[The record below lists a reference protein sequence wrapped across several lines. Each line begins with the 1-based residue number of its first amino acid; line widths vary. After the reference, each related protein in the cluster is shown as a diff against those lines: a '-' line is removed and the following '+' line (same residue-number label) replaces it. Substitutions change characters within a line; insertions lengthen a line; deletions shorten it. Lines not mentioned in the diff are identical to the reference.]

1 MTDLSFA
8 GIRVYV
14 DALARD
20 VEAGRFEGYELLEQ
34 YVGVDTVMVEL
45 EGHWRVSPFKEVHLT
60 YATNGDTLV
69 LVEYVVKGWC
79 QL

>member
-14 DALARD
+14 DALAKD
-20 VEAGRFEGYELLEQ
+20 VAAGRFDGYELLEQ

-45 EGHWRVSPFKEVHLT
+45 QGHWGMSPFKEVHLT
-60 YATNGDTLV
+60 YAMNGDIPV
-69 LVEYVVKGWC
+69 LVEYVAKGWC